1 MVFRVIK
8 KALAMIASTPTLR
21 VTPSDHILSD
31 AERIARTTGPGFGRI
46 FTDHMVVIPYR
57 DGAWQQGEL
66 KAYGPLSLDPATSA
80 LHYGQAIFEGY
91 KAFAQPDGSIATFRP
106 DQNAERFNRS
116 AARLAMP
123 ALPPERFLEAGDALI
138 SMDRKW
144 VPTPVGESLYMRP
157 LMFASDAYLGVRPSD
172 EYLFLLFASPAG
184 AYFAQG
190 VKPVTVWISQDYV
203 RAALGGTGEAKCAG
217 NYAASLAAQA
227 QAQQHGCDQV
237 VWLDA
242 AHREDIEEMG
252 GMNLF
257 FVYKEGD
264 KVTLVTPELT
274 GSLLPGVTR
283 RSLLELGRDLGFHTE
298 ERRIS
303 VTQWREDLAN
313 GRMSEVFACGTAA
326 VITPVGKAKAN
337 GFEMTINGGEN
348 GPVTMQLRQAL
359 LDLQHGISEDKRGWL
374 HKVC

>member
-1 MVFRVIK
+1 
-8 KALAMIASTPTLR
+8 MIASTPTLR

-31 AERIARTTGPGFGRI
+31 AERVARTTGPGFGRV

-138 SMDRKW
+138 SIDRKW
-144 VPTPVGESLYMRP
+144 VPSNVGESLYMRP
-157 LMFASDAYLGVRPSD
+157 LMFASDAYLGVRPSH
-172 EYLFLLFASPAG
+172 EYFFLLFASPAG

-190 VKPVTVWISQDYV
+190 VKPVTVWISEDYV

-227 QAQQHGCDQV
+227 QAEQHGCDQV

-242 AHREDIEEMG
+242 AHRADVEEMG

-257 FVYKEGD
+257 FVYKDGD
-264 KVTLVTPELT
+264 QVTLVTPELT

-283 RSLLELGRDLGFHTE
+283 RSLLELGRDLGFKTE
-298 ERRIS
+298 ERKIS
-303 VTQWREDLAN
+303 VQQWRDDLAA
-313 GRMSEVFACGTAA
+313 GRMTEVFACGTAA

-337 GFEMTINGGEN
+337 GFEMTINDFEN
-348 GPVTMQLRQAL
+348 GPVTMQLREAL
-359 LDLQHGISEDKRGWL
+359 LNLQHGVSADTRGWL
-374 HKVC
+374 RKIA